1 MSVSPAASNPAE
13 FRRGVFLAGIVIVVG
28 VLATTLAQTVV
39 LAWIPLQNLLKNSLH
54 ADETASAAFLFW
66 ISMPWNFKPLVG
78 LFEDAVPAFGS
89 RRKSYLMI
97 GGLLATLSWFAL
109 ALTPARYGSLLTMCV
124 LISLAM
130 VIASTAVG
138 GYMVEAAKAS
148 ASSGRLTSLRNFTMQ
163 FSILVA
169 GPASGFLASVAIG
182 WTAISCGSIAFLI
195 VPVAFWCLRES
206 PKYSSRSQ
214 ILREAGVQF
223 RALGSARA
231 MWATAGIAALFYL
244 APGVVTALF
253 YIQQNEL
260 HMSTQTQGFLQLLNG
275 AFGMAA
281 ALLYGGLLCR
291 RFTLRTLLMIC
302 ITLGAIGNLGYWFYA
317 TPTQARIAESLYGF
331 GFTMAEVAMMHV
343 MVRATPAGSEAL
355 GFSILMSVRNFC
367 LYGSNWMGAYFVNHW
382 HLHFHSLVL
391 LNGGTSLLAVPL
403 VLLLPK
409 AITMVRDGLKQD
421 PLLPP
426 ALAPA
431 HVLEG

>member
-1 MSVSPAASNPAE
+1 
-13 FRRGVFLAGIVIVVG
+13 
-28 VLATTLAQTVV
+28 
-39 LAWIPLQNLLKNSLH
+39 
-54 ADETASAAFLFW
+54 
-66 ISMPWNFKPLVG
+66 
-78 LFEDAVPAFGS
+78 
-89 RRKSYLMI
+89 
-97 GGLLATLSWFAL
+97 LLATISWFAL
-109 ALTPARYGSLLTMCV
+109 ALTPVRYGALLTMCV
-124 LISLAM
+124 LISVAM
-130 VIASTAVG
+130 VIASTAIG

-169 GPASGFLASVAIG
+169 GPASGFLATLAIG
-182 WTAISCGSIAFLI
+182 WTAIWCGGIAFLI
-195 VPVAFWCLRES
+195 VPVAYWCMRES

-214 ILREAGVQF
+214 ILREAGAQF

-244 APGVVTALF
+244 APGVITALF

-260 HMSTQTQGFLQLLNG
+260 HMSTETQGFLQLLNG

-281 ALLYGGLLCR
+281 ALLYGAFLCR

-302 ITLGAIGNLGYWFYA
+302 ITLGAVGNLGYWFYA

-355 GFSILMSVRNFC
+355 GFSLLMSVRNFC
-367 LYGSNWMGAYFVNHW
+367 LYGSNWVGAYFVNHW

-409 AITMVRDGLKQD
+409 AITMVRDGLKEGPD
-421 PLLPP
+421 SG
-426 ALAPA
+426 LAPTSGHA
-431 HVLEG
+431 LQG